1 MLLVQRVDEFL
12 YSAKFVCSASFIP
25 CIGARH
31 EKTAFELADKFKEGN
46 ALEVKSLHRGKS
58 PDDTCWFK
66 WENCWLSTNPI

>member
-12 YSAKFVCSASFIP
+12 YSAKFVSSASFIP

-31 EKTAFELADKFKEGN
+31 EKTAFEFADKFKEGN